1 MLPGL
6 STEERVKLK
15 AEDVVGAAKRLLAV
29 RVFPLTEQG
38 TGPPELEQEE

>member
-15 AEDVVGAAKRLLAV
+15 ADVVVAVVKRLLAV

-38 TGPPELEQEE
+38 TGPPALEQEE